1 MRAPQRPVDAAG
13 QGRVLSCHGA
23 RFIRSATSE
32 ASADDGAPT
41 RWRGHARI
49 VLQRVHCPWAV
60 EPEEAGE
67 TEGLAQPQL
76 ACVPATAR
84 SVPSA
89 ERSGAATARGTGRAA
104 TAGRSAPT
112 TRTHSCCRR
121 LQSLRSAAYWPGNAA
136 GSLRAT
142 PGLSRHAALRAAACA
157 LPREPVA
164 VLRAEN
170 ALCRCAAAPT
180 RSTECTVGEWVLG
193 SGAVSERITRSEQSQ
208 PSYPTRPYRPASRPV
223 PTRGVFMGGGGGG
236 DHRRTAPEPQPQCE
250 PVPQAR
256 ILDLLL
262 QTRQP

>member
-49 VLQRVHCPWAV
+49 VRQRVHCPWAV

-89 ERSGAATARGTGRAA
+89 ERSGEATARGTGRAA

-121 LQSLRSAAYWPGNAA
+121 RQSLRSAAYWPGNAA

-142 PGLSRHAALRAAACA
+142 PGLSRHAALRAAA
-157 LPREPVA
+157 
-164 VLRAEN
+164 LRAPTGACCCSARRECFVPM
-170 ALCRCAAAPT
+170 CRSPDTQHRVHCGGVGPRQWCGVGADHTQRAVAAFVHHQAVSSCLAPSVHSWRFHGRRRRRRSPSDSSGTAAAV
-180 RSTECTVGEWVLG
+180 RA
-193 SGAVSERITRSEQSQ
+193 GAAGPHT
-208 PSYPTRPYRPASRPV
+208 
-223 PTRGVFMGGGGGG
+223 
-236 DHRRTAPEPQPQCE
+236 
-250 PVPQAR
+250 
-256 ILDLLL
+256 
-262 QTRQP
+262 